1 MSGRKTWRGGP
12 GRLGSS
18 ESELSPTALG
28 GLDRQFGEA
37 LGLAASC
44 RVLSD
49 LSRTAGDPLTAVAL
63 ERLSTDLNDQ
73 AVILAPLV
81 CPEPSSGVP
90 PFPEP
95 SSTGVDTSLA
105 QLDERLSHA
114 ALVAHT
120 DAMSPGLEATVAG
133 LLRTLA
139 CHYRTRRELIL
150 VCALLD
156 SA

>member
-1 MSGRKTWRGGP
+1 MSGRKTWRRGR

-49 LSRTAGDPLTAVAL
+49 SSRTAGDPLTAVAL

-73 AVILAPLV
+73 AAILAPLV
-81 CPEPSSGVP
+81 RPEPPAGAP
-90 PFPEP
+90 PFPEH
-95 SSTGVDTSLA
+95 SGTGVDNCLA
-105 QLDERLSHA
+105 ELDDRLSRA
-114 ALVAHT
+114 ALVAQT

-133 LLRTLA
+133 LLQTLA
-139 CHYRTRRELIL
+139 SHYRTRRELIL
-150 VCALLD
+150 VCTLLD

>member
-1 MSGRKTWRGGP
+1 MSGGKIWRRGARRP
-12 GRLGSS
+12 GSGDSP
-18 ESELSPTALG
+18 LSPTALS
-28 GLDRQFGEA
+28 GLDRQLGEA
-37 LGLAASC
+37 LDLAASC

-49 LSRTAGDPLTAVAL
+49 SFRTAGDPLTAVAL

-73 AVILAPLV
+73 AAVLAPLV
-81 CPEPSSGVP
+81 RPEPPAGVP
-90 PFPEP
+90 PLPES
-95 SSTGVDTSLA
+95 SSTGVDTCLA

-120 DAMSPGLEATVAG
+120 DAMSPGLEGTVAG

-139 CHYRTRRELIL
+139 SHYRTRRELIL
-150 VCALLD
+150 VCTLLD